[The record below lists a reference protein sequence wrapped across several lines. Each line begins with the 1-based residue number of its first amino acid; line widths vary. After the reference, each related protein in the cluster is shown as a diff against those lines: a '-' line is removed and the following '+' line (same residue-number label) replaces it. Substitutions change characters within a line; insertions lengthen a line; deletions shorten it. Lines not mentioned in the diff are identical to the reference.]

1 MTTSA
6 SGPSWAL
13 RVHAACDW
21 VVWAMAMNALW
32 ILFTLAGAVVLG
44 VAPATA
50 TAAHLTRRRL
60 RGEAFP
66 VLHTFATVWRSE
78 LFRSNV
84 VLAPAMAVTGLLAA
98 QAASSALAGTIG
110 EPLGAVC
117 AVAAALAFVLTALLA
132 PLYVHYDLPLHR
144 YLPTASRWMLQN
156 LAPAAL
162 LAVAAVA
169 VVTASVVVPGLIPFV
184 SIGAWLSISTALSLG
199 FFAANDRA
207 LAEQSAA
214 PGAPP
219 ASRSPRPA

>member
-1 MTTSA
+1 
-6 SGPSWAL
+6 
-13 RVHAACDW
+13 
-21 VVWAMAMNALW
+21 
-32 ILFTLAGAVVLG
+32 
-44 VAPATA
+44 
-50 TAAHLTRRRL
+50 
-60 RGEAFP
+60 
-66 VLHTFATVWRSE
+66 
-78 LFRSNV
+78 
-84 VLAPAMAVTGLLAA
+84 
-98 QAASSALAGTIG
+98 
-110 EPLGAVC
+110 
-117 AVAAALAFVLTALLA
+117 
-132 PLYVHYDLPLHR
+132 
-144 YLPTASRWMLQN
+144 MLQN